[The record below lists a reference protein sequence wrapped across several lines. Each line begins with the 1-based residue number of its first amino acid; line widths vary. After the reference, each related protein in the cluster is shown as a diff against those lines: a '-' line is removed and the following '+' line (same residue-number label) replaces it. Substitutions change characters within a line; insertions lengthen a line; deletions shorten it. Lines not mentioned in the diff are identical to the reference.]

1 MSILLWTAIILILA
15 KIFSHLASKL
25 GLPPVLGMLV
35 LGLLLGPSGLHLVE
49 TNDVLKT
56 LADVGVVVL
65 LFMAGLETDLVRMRR
80 EGRPAMLTALGGV
93 VFPFVSGF
101 CVALA
106 FHFSVAQSLLL
117 ATALTAT
124 SVSIPVITLFDLG
137 KLRGREGRTILAAAV
152 IDDIMAVL
160 ILAFTIGLVSGGSQ
174 ILASFGKIVLFL
186 LVACTVGLLT
196 FRWLVRFTMRLQAS
210 QALLAIALGILL
222 IYASG
227 AELSGMASITGAY
240 LAGLFLGRT
249 EVRRRL
255 LSGMDTIGH
264 ALFISIFFV
273 HVGLQAKI
281 EIGGGRSLFLVLYI
295 LVAILGKFVGCG
307 LGARV
312 GGLPLLRSLRVGIG
326 MIPRGEVGLAVTSM
340 ALSRGLIGSFEFSS
354 MVLLVLVTAF
364 VTPPLL
370 KWSFASEAKFEET
383 REENDVSAHNHT
395 E

>member
-1 MSILLWTAIILILA
+1 MSILFYTAVILILA
-15 KIFSHLASKL
+15 KIFSHLASRL

-35 LGLLLGPSGLHLVE
+35 LGLLLGPSGLHLIE

-65 LFMAGLETDLVRMRR
+65 LFMAGLETDLTRMRR
-80 EGRPAMLTALGGV
+80 EGRPATLTALGGV
-93 VFPFVSGF
+93 VFPFVFGF
-101 CVALA
+101 CLAMA
-106 FHFSVAQSLLL
+106 FHLTIPQSLLL

-137 KLRGREGRTILAAAV
+137 KLRGPEGRTILGAAV

-160 ILAFTIGLVSGGSQ
+160 ILAFTIGLVGGGAE
-174 ILASFGKIVLFL
+174 ILASFGKIALFL
-186 LVACTVGLLT
+186 VIACTVGLFT
-196 FRWLVRFTMRLQAS
+196 FRWLVRSTMRLQAS

-227 AELSGMASITGAY
+227 AELCGMASITGAY

-273 HVGLQAKI
+273 HVGLQADI
-281 EIGGGRSLFLVLYI
+281 EMVGGRSFFLILYI

-307 LGARV
+307 LGARA
-312 GGLPLLRSLRVGIG
+312 GGLPFLRSLRVGIG
-326 MIPRGEVGLAVTSM
+326 MIPRGEVALAVTSM
-340 ALSRGLIGSFEFSS
+340 AMSRGLIGASEFSS
-354 MVLLVLVTAF
+354 TVLLVLITAF

-370 KWSFASEAKFEET
+370 KWSFASDAKSEEI